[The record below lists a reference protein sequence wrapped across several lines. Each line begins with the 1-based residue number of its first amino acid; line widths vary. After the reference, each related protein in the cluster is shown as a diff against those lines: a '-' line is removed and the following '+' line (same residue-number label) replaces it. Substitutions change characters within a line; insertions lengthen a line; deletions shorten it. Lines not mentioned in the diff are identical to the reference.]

1 MGKSVERDGLFGK
14 YTEIYDDDGNKIAE
28 SREVDGFLGKYTEYT
43 NTSGDKIGESREMD
57 GFLGDYTE
65 YTNTSGDKIGESR
78 EMDGFLGDYTEYDGL
93 PLFPNKKKIENKEL
107 AVQDKETY
115 SGSSSANWFEGF
127 ATDSTDLVRPGTK
140 PKAGLGIMGVILTI
154 LFLLAVIGFYNIK
167 QEKHQAMVSQ
177 YREVAAESIQ
187 VKPPLLPKTISSFMN
202 SHRLKIPNTISN
214 NCGFDFKSG
223 NNPYFIKSDFDG
235 DGAIDYAVDVLDK
248 KDGYKILVFLAKGDI
263 INLGGWEFIE
273 LDKSRGPFSDIAEKE
288 TTLENDSIAGIRC
301 ESSSVILVYN
311 RTTNG
316 FDEFW
321 TGD

>member
-1 MGKSVERDGLFGK
+1 MVPKVR
-14 YTEIYDDDGNKIAE
+14 
-28 SREVDGFLGKYTEYT
+28 
-43 NTSGDKIGESREMD
+43 
-57 GFLGDYTE
+57 
-65 YTNTSGDKIGESR
+65 
-78 EMDGFLGDYTEYDGL
+78 L
-93 PLFPNKKKIENKEL
+93 PLK
-107 AVQDKETY
+107 
-115 SGSSSANWFEGF
+115 
-127 ATDSTDLVRPGTK
+127 
-140 PKAGLGIMGVILTI
+140 
-154 LFLLAVIGFYNIK
+154 
-167 QEKHQAMVSQ
+167 
-177 YREVAAESIQ
+177 
-187 VKPPLLPKTISSFMN
+187 VKNYLHT
-202 SHRLKIPNTISN
+202 HDLKIPATINGS
-214 NCGFDFKSG
+214 CGFNIKSG
-223 NNPYFIKSDFDG
+223 SNPYFIKSDFDG

>member
-1 MGKSVERDGLFGK
+1 MRIYENIFLYFNFG
-14 YTEIYDDDGNKIAE
+14 
-28 SREVDGFLGKYTEYT
+28 VFLIPQAQAIT
-43 NTSGDKIGESREMD
+43 
-57 GFLGDYTE
+57 
-65 YTNTSGDKIGESR
+65 
-78 EMDGFLGDYTEYDGL
+78 
-93 PLFPNKKKIENKEL
+93 
-107 AVQDKETY
+107 
-115 SGSSSANWFEGF
+115 
-127 ATDSTDLVRPGTK
+127 
-140 PKAGLGIMGVILTI
+140 LT
-154 LFLLAVIGFYNIK
+154 L
-167 QEKHQAMVSQ
+167 Q
-177 YREVAAESIQ
+177 
-187 VKPPLLPKTISSFMN
+187 
-202 SHRLKIPNTISN
+202 
-214 NCGFDFKSG
+214 
-223 NNPYFIKSDFDG
+223 KSDFDG